1 MLNVLAEVLLSE
13 RNRRLVITT
22 YSNQQLNRAQQINEG
37 INLSESVALHL
48 FQQGVPTATVFLRAG
63 LADLSKAPN
72 QGRLV
77 AFNLVTSD
85 ISPKGTPE
93 ISLENPWLDLTGHKL
108 QQELTYKVQVAA
120 SRKNDFNDRILE
132 EYVDPMI
139 EKQPDFPYYRYTVGA
154 FSTFKPARQLRGD
167 IAQFGLKSA
176 FPVPYL
182 NGWRLEGAEIVQKRT
197 AYPDLQNYL
206 GGN

>member
-1 MLNVLAEVLLSE
+1 MGELVL
-13 RNRRLVITT
+13 RR
-22 YSNQQLNRAQQINEG
+22 
-37 INLSESVALHL
+37 
-48 FQQGVPTATVFLRAG
+48 RAG

-139 EKQPDFPYYRYTVGA
+139 EKQPDFPYYRYTIGA